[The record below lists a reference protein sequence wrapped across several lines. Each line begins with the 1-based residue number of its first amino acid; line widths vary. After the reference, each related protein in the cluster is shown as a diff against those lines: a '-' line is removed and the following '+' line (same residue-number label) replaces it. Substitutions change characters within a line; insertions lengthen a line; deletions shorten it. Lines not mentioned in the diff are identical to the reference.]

1 MSIYIKKEYLMGS
14 VIVSLLPFIIGSAVV
29 PIQIIIDILLLKSPR
44 QGLLKASA
52 YVGGMTTLRLL
63 QGLIFGL
70 ILTNSTAA
78 STDEAGGKSP
88 IILTLLLVL
97 GIFLLITAYRLW
109 RKEDDPDAPPPKW
122 LTMIDSLTPL
132 KAFGI
137 GFGLLLIGAKF
148 WVFTLGAIGVIGQ
161 AQLGQPSSTI
171 AFLLFV
177 LLAESLLLLPILV
190 RIIIPDR
197 SKALLESVSSWLSK
211 YNRQIMI
218 VVSLIFGVLFLYQG
232 ISGLLLK

>member
-1 MSIYIKKEYLMGS
+1 MGT
-14 VIVSLLPFIIGSAVV
+14 VIVSLMPFIIGSAVV
-29 PIQIIIDILLLKSPR
+29 PVQVIIDILLLKSPR

-52 YVGGMTTLRLL
+52 YVGGMTTLRLM

-78 STDEAGGKSP
+78 STEEAGGKSP
-88 IILTLLLVL
+88 IVLTLLLIL

-122 LTMIDSLTPL
+122 LTMIDSLTPI

-148 WVFTLGAIGVIGQ
+148 WVFTLGAIALIGE
-161 AQLGQPSSTI
+161 ASLGQPYSTA
-171 AFLLFV
+171 AFILFV

-190 RIIIPDR
+190 RIFVPQR
-197 SKALLESVSSWLSK
+197 SKALLESVSNWLSK

-218 VVSLIFGVLFLYQG
+218 IVSLIFGVLFMYQG
-232 ISGLLLK
+232 INGLL

>member
-1 MSIYIKKEYLMGS
+1 MGS
-14 VIVSLLPFIIGSAVV
+14 IFVSLLPLIIGSALV

-70 ILTNSTAA
+70 ILTNSAAATAEESA
-78 STDEAGGKSP
+78 GKSP
-88 IILTLLLVL
+88 IVSTLLLLL
-97 GIFLLITAYRLW
+97 GILLLITAYKQW
-109 RKEDDPDAPPPKW
+109 RKDDDPDAPPPKW
-122 LTMIDSLTPL
+122 LAIIDSLSPL

-148 WVFTLGAIGVIGQ
+148 WVFTLGAIGVISQ
-161 AQLGQPSSTI
+161 AQLGQPSSTV

-177 LLAESLLLLPILV
+177 LLAESLLLIPILIRV
-190 RIIIPDR
+190 ILPQQ
-197 SKALLESVSSWLSK
+197 SKSILEKTSAWLTQ
-211 YNRQIMI
+211 YNRPI
-218 VVSLIFGVLFLYQG
+218 VILVSLVFGLLFMYQG
-232 ISGLLLK
+232 ASGLLNL